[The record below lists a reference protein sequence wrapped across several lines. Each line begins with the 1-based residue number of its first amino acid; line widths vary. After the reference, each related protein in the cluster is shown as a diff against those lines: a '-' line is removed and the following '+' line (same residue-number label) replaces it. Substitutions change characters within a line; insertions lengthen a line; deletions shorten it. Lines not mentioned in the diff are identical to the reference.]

1 VSRFKN
7 PFNDDERNIKDISV
21 ILLTADREQLLHRT
35 VDSVLKHSVSPSKI
49 FAVDN
54 IFEKLNIQ
62 FDDPRVVI
70 VRVAPRRKILI
81 VFEV

>member
-49 FAVDN
+49 FVVDN
-54 IFEKLNIQ
+54 RFEKLNIQ